1 MLPILSIVLAIAFSN
16 FPPQTTRGET
26 QGPSVASMNAADPPE
41 GGGGT
46 GGVIDPPDNQGGG
59 SVIDPPDNQGGGDH

>member
-1 MLPILSIVLAIAFSN
+1 MLQILSIVLALAFSTA
-16 FPPQTTRGET
+16 PGQTVRGET
-26 QGPSVASMNAADPPE
+26 QGPSVTSTNAADPPE

-59 SVIDPPDNQGGGDH
+59 GVIDPPDNQGGGGH